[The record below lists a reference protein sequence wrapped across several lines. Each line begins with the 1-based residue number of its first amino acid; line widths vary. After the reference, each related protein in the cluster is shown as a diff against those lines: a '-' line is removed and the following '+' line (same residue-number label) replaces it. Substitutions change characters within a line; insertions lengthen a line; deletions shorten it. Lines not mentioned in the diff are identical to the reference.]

1 MRKRIFAAVCTVALA
16 VFSVFSVTTEA
27 KAVTYSDAGEY
38 SNGTVTQDN
47 PQSASTD
54 IDVKASTTGGGDI
67 VFSVDIE
74 WGAMD
79 FSYDYGNQ
87 WDPVT
92 HSYTS
97 GVTGKQ
103 NGGWDVTKLDGDNN
117 KISVTNNSN
126 YPIVAEFSYAN
137 LSTSTFNQTPS
148 ATEVKGLFDMSN
160 SSLKT
165 KVANQSDTS
174 TITYPV
180 SLPLNTCTTNIQ
192 SGEYYY
198 YQGTDDG
205 SYQNNI
211 YFSLMGTPDRSLSLN
226 QDSVGNITVTIKPAG
241 STTKVTKS

>member
-1 MRKRIFAAVCTVALA
+1 MLLAIYSYFLFGALERHILQ
-16 VFSVFSVTTEA
+16 VMFS
-27 KAVTYSDAGEY
+27 
-38 SNGTVTQDN
+38 
-47 PQSASTD
+47 D
-54 IDVKASTTGGGDI
+54 ISLPLKS
-67 VFSVDIE
+67 S
-74 WGAMD
+74 
-79 FSYDYGNQ
+79 
-87 WDPVT
+87 
-92 HSYTS
+92 
-97 GVTGKQ
+97 
-103 NGGWDVTKLDGDNN
+103 
-117 KISVTNNSN
+117 
-126 YPIVAEFSYAN
+126 